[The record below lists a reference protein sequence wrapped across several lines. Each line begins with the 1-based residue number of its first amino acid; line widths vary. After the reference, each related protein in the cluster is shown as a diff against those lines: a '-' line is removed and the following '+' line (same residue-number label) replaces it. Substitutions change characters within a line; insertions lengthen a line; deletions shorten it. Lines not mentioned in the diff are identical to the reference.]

1 MDRREFHFCRQVLLF
16 LPESLLLQ
24 TLLCAGIT
32 TKADAAAVNATP
44 RQAKSPY
51 TYRYRR
57 HAAAAFL
64 AATTN
69 AFACCFFRHCN
80 AMFDHHQN
88 MVLSPWWWCTGGGV
102 AFLWRAAAPTSLC
115 RLVLLL
121 PTKRLNAP
129 STLLGS
135 ITARERRKLA
145 RRDTHTHYRQH
156 QWKLTL
162 R

>member
-32 TKADAAAVNATP
+32 TKADAGAVDATP
-44 RQAKSPY
+44 RQTKPPY

-88 MVLSPWWWCTGGGV
+88 MVLSPWWWCTSGGGGV
-102 AFLWRAAAPTSLC
+102 AFLWRAAAAPTSLC
-115 RLVLLL
+115 SLVGCLC
-121 PTKRLNAP
+121 R
-129 STLLGS
+129 
-135 ITARERRKLA
+135 
-145 RRDTHTHYRQH
+145 RRDSTHLPLY
-156 QWKLTL
+156 
-162 R
+162 

>member
-1 MDRREFHFCRQVLLF
+1 MRLSRERREPRVCCVDRREFHFCRQVLLF

-24 TLLCAGIT
+24 TLCAGIT
-32 TKADAAAVNATP
+32 TKADAAAVTATP
-44 RQAKSPY
+44 RQTKPPY

-88 MVLSPWWWCTGGGV
+88 MVLSPWWLCTG
-102 AFLWRAAAPTSLC
+102 AALWRQRPPGCAAWCCFC
-115 RLVLLL
+115 R
-121 PTKRLNAP
+121 
-129 STLLGS
+129 
-135 ITARERRKLA
+135 
-145 RRDTHTHYRQH
+145 RRDSTHLPLY
-156 QWKLTL
+156 
-162 R
+162 